1 MQNYPKKHLKA
12 CNFCIL
18 QFQNL
23 YEATCQLREK
33 RLDIEEA
40 LTEEKKVNETWKKEV
55 DGLNKKSKII
65 GSALTTAQQDLE
77 AFQVGTVNLEIPE
90 KSSLD
95 YRSILLITQSRS
107 CSRAF
112 NRYTI
117 DVLQYNLKLGQANR

>member
-1 MQNYPKKHLKA
+1 M
-12 CNFCIL
+12 CTICIL

-77 AFQVGTVNLEIPE
+77 AFQVG
-90 KSSLD
+90 
-95 YRSILLITQSRS
+95 ILLVALSLKTSIR
-107 CSRAF
+107 C
-112 NRYTI
+112 
-117 DVLQYNLKLGQANR
+117 LKLMVVL